1 MAKVAGGIKSK
12 KRREGFPRKQER
24 EREEIEA
31 RLMKYKYQPS
41 QQRRCELKT
50 TCDRRQPTTCA
61 DVSCQNHMKLKNAIV
76 IDIVGFDCCQWQ
88 TC

>member
-31 RLMKYKYQPS
+31 RLMKYNNQPS

-50 TCDRRQPTTCA
+50 TCDRRQPPTCT
-61 DVSCQNHMKLKNAIV
+61 DVSCQNHLEFKDVIIV
-76 IDIVGFDCCQWQ
+76 IDIVRI
-88 TC
+88 